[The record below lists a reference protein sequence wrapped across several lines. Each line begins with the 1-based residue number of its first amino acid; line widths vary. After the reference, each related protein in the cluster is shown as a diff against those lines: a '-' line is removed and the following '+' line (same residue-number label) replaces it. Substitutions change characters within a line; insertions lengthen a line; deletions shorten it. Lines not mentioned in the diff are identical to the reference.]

1 MVASALPRTLAGDGA
16 AARVGKRCRSA
27 STLGGIDAA
36 TILALA
42 RRARAIASRGGL
54 SRGAASRGLCTGMR
68 IGRPT
73 LVYVRLVMLPPGA
86 V

>member
-1 MVASALPRTLAGDGA
+1 M
-16 AARVGKRCRSA
+16 
-27 STLGGIDAA
+27 
-36 TILALA
+36 
-42 RRARAIASRGGL
+42 RRAPA
-54 SRGAASRGLCTGMR
+54 RGLRIGTR